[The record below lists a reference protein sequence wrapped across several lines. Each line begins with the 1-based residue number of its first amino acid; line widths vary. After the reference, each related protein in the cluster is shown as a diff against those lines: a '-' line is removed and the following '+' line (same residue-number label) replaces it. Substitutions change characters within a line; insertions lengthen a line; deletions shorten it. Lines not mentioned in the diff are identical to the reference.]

1 MKSDPESLSNIG
13 SEVLKDNKVTTVK
26 TDAE

>member
-13 SEVLKDNKVTTVK
+13 SEVLKDNEVTTQK
-26 TDAE
+26 NDAE

>member
-13 SEVLKDNKVTTVK
+13 SEVLKDNKVTTLK
-26 TDAE
+26 TGTE